1 MIRTLTPRSHR
12 HGRPPIPPAAREA
25 AWTMGPFRH
34 LCLLIL
40 PVLILTACATTTNS
54 DRAAAGDDRDV
65 ISGEYL
71 RQTDA
76 TNVLEVIERVRPNW
90 LVSRGTR
97 SMRLETE
104 IIVVLDETY
113 FGGPETLRNF
123 RPEEFRMIRYIDG
136 ATATSTFL
144 GIGSRH
150 VEAAIVLQTRDR

>member
-1 MIRTLTPRSHR
+1 MLRSLTQRSNQP
-12 HGRPPIPPAAREA
+12 GRPSVVPVAWPVSYPVAR
-25 AWTMGPFRH
+25 FRRF
-34 LCLLIL
+34 CWLLL
-40 PVLILTACATTTNS
+40 PVLFLTACATTPSS
-54 DRAAAGDDRDV
+54 DRAGDDRDV
-65 ISGEYL
+65 IDGEYL

-90 LVSRGTR
+90 LVSRGAR
-97 SMRLETE
+97 SMRLQTE

-150 VEAAIVLQTRDR
+150 VEAAIVLETRSR